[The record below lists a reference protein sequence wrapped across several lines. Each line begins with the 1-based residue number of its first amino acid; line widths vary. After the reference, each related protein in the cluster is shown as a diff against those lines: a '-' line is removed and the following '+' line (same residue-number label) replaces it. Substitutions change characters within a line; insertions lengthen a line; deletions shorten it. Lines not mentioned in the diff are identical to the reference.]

1 MAPTANGAVNPMS
14 GIPFISKGLVQAG
27 KVFWLPR
34 GKAQWVRGKATLAAH
49 MITSG
54 TNLDLHCTFFF
65 FKHHIKKKIIIYFS
79 QLTEN

>member
-1 MAPTANGAVNPMS
+1 MVPTANGAVNPMS

-34 GKAQWVRGKATLAAH
+34 AKAQWVRGKATLAAH

-54 TNLDLHCTFFF
+54 TNLDLHRTFFF
-65 FKHHIKKKIIIYFS
+65 LSTTLKKKS
-79 QLTEN
+79 